1 MAQAKGHVLNVVRG
15 RLDNTKPH
23 YAFVR
28 NGKQFIGCVRNGWN
42 TELITDTQKIT
53 ALNFAY
59 ASAVGC
65 MVAAAEKAGRS
76 QNFTPSI
83 GYAFRT
89 VKVGKI
95 NYFFDDTLFTNLN
108 NILADYFTQSPFF
121 VVSGIFAEDFNI
133 YTVNPAIAAQLP
145 KKTALRYSLTSLLM
159 QYADRLD
166 LPQIYDRLSKVKA
179 ANYTEEPLQ
188 YVWED
193 LRLLQM
199 DLWRWATV
207 EVMTVTPQNY
217 DKLLQDKANG
227 IDHRDTFAAYI
238 EEKTWRMP

>member
-1 MAQAKGHVLNVVRG
+1 MAQAKGRVLNVVRG

-42 TELITDTQKIT
+42 TELTTDTQKIT

-65 MVAAAEKAGRS
+65 MVAAAEKAGKA
-76 QNFTPSI
+76 QNYIPSI

-108 NILADYFTQSPFF
+108 NILADYFTASPFF

-133 YTVNPAIAAQLP
+133 YTVNPAIVAQLP
-145 KKTALRYSLTSLLM
+145 QKTALRYSLTSLLM

-166 LPQIYDRLSKVKA
+166 LPTIYDRVSRCTA
-179 ANYTEEPLQ
+179 ATYTEEPLQ
-188 YVWED
+188 FVWED

-199 DLWRWATV
+199 DLWRWAKV

-217 DKLLQDKANG
+217 DKLLQDKAKG